1 MARKTTKTPARKP
14 TKAQAE
20 TKQRQAEESATM
32 AMAGNATAMKTT
44 IRGVHNEL
52 LKLEAKKRVIGEE
65 ITSQRGRIKG
75 LGIKMADFNAARR
88 FIMLE
93 ADDQDVALDGFR
105 LSFEALSPGENLDW
119 LKTTGQDVKQP
130 KPAKAT
136 RVDANGN
143 GAAKEEKPTLA
154 TGGGPKSTSRPPA
167 PIKGTPL
174 DQEDF

>member
-1 MARKTTKTPARKP
+1 MARKSMKAPTRKP
-14 TKAQAE
+14 TKQQAE
-20 TKQRQAEESATM
+20 TKQKQAEESATM
-32 AMAGNATAMKTT
+32 AMSGNATAMKTT

-52 LKLEAKKRVIGEE
+52 LKLEAKKAEIGEA

-75 LGIKMADFNAARR
+75 LGMKMADFYAARR
-88 FIMLE
+88 IIMLE
-93 ADDQDVALDGFR
+93 GDDQGIALDGFR
-105 LSFEALSPGENLDW
+105 LTFEALSLGENLDW

-130 KPAKAT
+130 KPPKAT
-136 RVDANGN
+136 RVDASGN
-143 GAAKEEKPTLA
+143 GAAKDEKPTLA